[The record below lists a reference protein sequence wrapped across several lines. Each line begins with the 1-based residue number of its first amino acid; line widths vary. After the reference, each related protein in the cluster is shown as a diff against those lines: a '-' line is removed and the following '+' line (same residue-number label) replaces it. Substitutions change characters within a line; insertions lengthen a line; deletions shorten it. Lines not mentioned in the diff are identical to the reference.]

1 MGELDVDPEAFYD
14 LSGAY
19 SLASRTATTALTKLD
34 EELRSAVKM
43 SGNDNSGVLWAQGYW
58 PSGIEAVVTAG
69 KATDI
74 LAKMAALIRQSGV
87 NHDQS
92 ENAEDYNTGKQ
103 LPASDPGAKTFVP
116 RPLKSP
122 SGGTRPTPAGWE
134 VVMGA
139 ATKWIDGNEELMQTV
154 ATSWQTLASVYSNL
168 DPDLRAKMKNLAGCT
183 SEEIPDIDEAHRSV
197 IDGLEILGDALRQQA
212 GAVGGYAV
220 VLKAAQEG
228 AEWELQLQTVTQAI
242 NIVNAATIGRVIQKE
257 IREVAELEIEHSRTK
272 IQGMLNGLSDAQ
284 RVSCSTFTA
293 VSATVVSAVNTKFKP
308 ILDKQL
314 KSAPPPTKS
323 ETVRRNKLA
332 GEKAEA
338 RAGIDP
344 TKPKASIPSVT
355 GRRNTI
361 PDDLDSATKRLT
373 EVKNVQSQGYTNQLR
388 DDMAFCQSNGYEFVL
403 ITDHNTRLTQEL
415 QDLVNQGKI
424 KHVTMDFQS

>member
-1 MGELDVDPEAFYD
+1 MTQLDVDPEAFYD

-19 SLASRTATTALTKLD
+19 SQASRTATTALTKLD
-34 EELRSAVKM
+34 QELRSAVKM

-58 PSGIEAVVTAG
+58 PAGIEAVVTAG

-74 LAKMAALIRQSGV
+74 LAKMAALIRQSGI

-103 LPASDPGAKTFVP
+103 LPAADPGAKTFVA

-122 SGGTRPTPAGWE
+122 SGGTRPTPFGWE

-139 ATKWIDGNEELMQTV
+139 TTWIDGNAELMQTV

-168 DPDLRAKMKNLAGCT
+168 DPDLRAKMANLAGST

-197 IDGLEILGDALRQQA
+197 IDGLEILADAIRQHA

-242 NIVNAATIGRVIQKE
+242 NTVNAATVGRVIGKE
-257 IREVAELEIEHSRTK
+257 IREVAELEIEHSRNK
-272 IQGMLNGLSDAQ
+272 IQGMLNGLADAQ
-284 RVSCSTFTA
+284 RVSCATFTA
-293 VSATVVSAVNTKFKP
+293 VSTTVVSAVNTKFKP

-323 ETVRRNKLA
+323 ETMRRNKLE

-361 PDDLDSATKRLT
+361 PDDLDHTTKRLT
-373 EVKNVQSQGYTNQLR
+373 EVKNVQVQGYTSQLK
-388 DDMAFCQSNGYEFVL
+388 DDMAFCQARGYEFVL
-403 ITDHNTRLTQEL
+403 ITDRNTRLTQEL